1 MYDIRIKVK
10 VKMKIS
16 NLEKEILKTYIEE
29 FHLEEISELII
40 DKAQSCIG
48 INVEKI
54 KYEKNLKGI
63 SKFGGNPHLSLPFS
77 WPKNDL
83 KNEKKGWITFEK
95 SGNSETTYH
104 EESATHF
111 FSFICQFNFKD
122 IKPFD
127 TENLFPE
134 DGMLYFFYHEGEGY
148 DNEEDD
154 FKLFYSDEKNLEILE
169 FPDKTYIKSVDESL
183 RIQKDQSYEM
193 IFRKKIRL
201 PNPYNL
207 GSELAPENEELE
219 EKIEQYFDNYEK
231 MFEKLVE
238 NQMVENGLMLLSYY
252 NYQDIR
258 YYDDYKEIYEETD
271 YIPLFRINSNQ
282 IIGLDWESNN
292 KSIVCWIS
300 KEELINKNFNNAKF
314 HIYEDS

>member
-1 MYDIRIKVK
+1 
-10 VKMKIS
+10 MKIS
-16 NLEKEILKTYIEE
+16 NLEIELLKTYIEE
-29 FHLEEISELII
+29 FHLGEISELII

-63 SKFGGNPHLSLPFS
+63 SKFGGNPHLPLLFS
-77 WPKNDL
+77 WPKNEL

-104 EESATHF
+104 EEDATPF

-122 IKPFD
+122 FKNYD
-127 TENLFPE
+127 TENLLPE

-148 DNEEDD
+148 DNEEND
-154 FKLFYSDEKNLEILE
+154 FKLFYTDEKNLEIVE
-169 FPDKTYIKSVDESL
+169 FPDQDYIKNISEEL
-183 RIQKDQSYEM
+183 RTQKDQSYEM

-201 PNPYNL
+201 SNPYSL
-207 GSELAPENEELE
+207 DSELDSENDEGFD
-219 EKIEQYFDNYEK
+219 KYFDNYEK
-231 MFEKLVE
+231 MFKKLVE
-238 NQMVENGLMLLSYY
+238 KEIVENGLMLLSCY

-258 YYDDYKEIYEETD
+258 YYDDYNEIYKETD
-271 YIPLFRINSNQ
+271 YIPLFRIK
-282 IIGLDWESNN
+282 SNN
-292 KSIVCWIS
+292 KIGYTWENDKSLVCWIS
-300 KEELINKNFNNAKF
+300 KEDLINKNFNNAKF